1 MGDTRPIRQHPL
13 RFLLAK
19 QADVNEMLDDMK
31 QRRMTEKS
39 EPFVVT
45 RRARPRQEMNFCVYY
60 RR

>member
-1 MGDTRPIRQHPL
+1 MGDTRPIRQPPL

-39 EPFVVT
+39 ESLSSSPVVLV
-45 RRARPRQEMNFCVYY
+45 PVKK
-60 RR
+60 